1 MVKNDV
7 TSRPDLLGKSDI
19 SDTSE
24 DNSTADSRL
33 REALQLI
40 RVIVKFHP
48 RLFAIAVSGAAVF
61 AVCTV
66 GSSIGVRW
74 MVDRV
79 ILIRFNE
86 GELDTSAIIIGAC
99 LVIGIGLVR
108 AAGVVIRRSF
118 AGRTEWRTAE
128 SITNQVLD
136 HVVAQPITW
145 HRKRMTGDIVARCGV
160 DSDASVSILAPLPF
174 ASSVLVMMLVSS
186 IWMLSVDVPLGVLA
200 IVVFPIL
207 LILNISYQKRID
219 RFYALAQDELGELSQ
234 AVHESFDGVMVVKSF
249 GAENRETERLA
260 VITSRL
266 RNARIDA
273 VSVRSSFEAAIDAIP
288 SLINI
293 TLIVLGAIRV
303 KTGAMTVGDLT
314 SFIYLFTLL
323 VFPLRII
330 GYLFSEIPH
339 SVAGWRRVREVL
351 DEPVGQD
358 PNELIRQP
366 KFGVALSCE
375 NLNFSHTSENS
386 VLKDLSLEILTGRT
400 VAIVGA
406 TGCGKTTLLHL
417 LSGLIESDSGTI
429 SVQPGGVGLVFQE
442 AFLFAESLRFN
453 ITLDSSI
460 TDAQVNKSLRIA
472 ECTDFVN
479 DLTNGLDTIMG
490 ERGVSLSGGQRQRIA
505 LARAIAH
512 NRGVLLLDDTT
523 SALDPATEARVV
535 NNLREMSLT
544 ATNTTN
550 KTTVVIVASRPSTI
564 ALADEVLYLRNGQIA
579 DHAPHGV
586 LYTRNSEYR
595 ELINAFEHDR
605 HE

>member
-1 MVKNDV
+1 MVKNNV
-7 TSRPDLLGKSDI
+7 TDLSDL
-19 SDTSE
+19 SDLAESK
-24 DNSTADSRL
+24 STADSRL
-33 REALQLI
+33 REAFQLI

-61 AVCTV
+61 AICTV

-99 LVIGIGLVR
+99 LVIGIGLIR
-108 AAGVVIRRSF
+108 AAGVIVRRSF

-128 SITNQVLD
+128 SITNRVLD
-136 HVVAQPITW
+136 HVVAQPIAW

-186 IWMLSVDVPLGVLA
+186 VWMLSVDIPLGILA

-207 LILNISYQKRID
+207 LMLNIGYQKKID
-219 RFYALAQDELGELSQ
+219 RFYALAQDELRELSQ

-266 RNARIDA
+266 SNARIEA
-273 VSVRSSFEAAIDAIP
+273 VSVRSTFEAAIDAIP

-303 KTGAMTVGDLT
+303 KTGAISVGDLT

-351 DEPVGQD
+351 DEPIGQD
-358 PNELIRQP
+358 PNDLIRIP
-366 KFGVALSCE
+366 KSGVALSCT
-375 NLNFSHTSENS
+375 NINYSHTSENS
-386 VLKDLSLEILTGRT
+386 VLKDLSLEILSGRT

-417 LSGLIESDSGTI
+417 LSGLIQSDSGTI

-460 TDAQVNKSLRIA
+460 TDAQVEKSLRVA
-472 ECTDFVN
+472 ECTDFIN

-490 ERGVSLSGGQRQRIA
+490 ERGVTLSGGQRQRIA

-512 NRGVLLLDDTT
+512 NPAVLLLDDTT

-544 ATNTTN
+544 ETA
-550 KTTVVIVASRPSTI
+550 KSTVVIVASRPSTI
-564 ALADEVLYLRNGQIA
+564 AIADEVLYMRNGQIV
-579 DHAPHGV
+579 DHARHDV
-586 LYTRNSEYR
+586 LYTRNSDYR

>member
-1 MVKNDV
+1 MVETDV
-7 TSRPDLLGKSDI
+7 ADVSDRTI
-19 SDTSE
+19 K
-24 DNSTADSRL
+24 TANTDSRL
-33 REALQLI
+33 KEAAQLI

-48 RLFAIAVSGAAVF
+48 RLFIIAVTGAAVF

-79 ILIRFNE
+79 ILVRFEE
-86 GELDTSAIIIGAC
+86 GRLDGSAMLIGAC
-99 LVIGIGLVR
+99 LVIGVGLLR
-108 AAGVVIRRSF
+108 AAGVIVRRSY

-128 SITNQVLD
+128 SITNQVID
-136 HVVAQPITW
+136 KVVAQPIAW

-186 IWMLSVDVPLGVLA
+186 AWMLSVDIPLGVLA
-200 IVVFPIL
+200 IIVFPIL
-207 LILNISYQKRID
+207 LALNIGYQKRID
-219 RFYALAQDELGELSQ
+219 RFYALAQDELGALSE

-249 GAENRETERLA
+249 GAEDRETERLA

-273 VSVRSSFEAAIDAIP
+273 VSVRSMFEAAIDAIP

-293 TLIVLGAIRV
+293 MLIVLGAFRV
-303 KTGAMTVGDLT
+303 KDGAMSIGDLT

-339 SVAGWRRVREVL
+339 SVAGWRRVREVM
-351 DEPVGQD
+351 DEPIGQD
-358 PNELIRQP
+358 PNDLIQIAKP
-366 KFGVALSCE
+366 GVALSFT
-375 NLNFSHTSENS
+375 NVYFAHTPDNP
-386 VLKDLSLEILTGRT
+386 VLTGLSLEILSGKT

-406 TGCGKTTLLHL
+406 TGSGKTTLLHL
-417 LSGLIESDSGTI
+417 MSGLIECDSGTI

-442 AFLFAESLRFN
+442 AFLFAESLKYN
-453 ITLDSSI
+453 ITLDSLVS
-460 TDAQVNKSLRIA
+460 DEQVNQSLRVA
-472 ECTDFVN
+472 ECLDFVG
-479 DLTNGLDTIMG
+479 DLAKGLETMMG

-512 NRGVLLLDDTT
+512 NRSVLLLDDTT
-523 SALDPATEARVV
+523 SALDPSTEARVV
-535 NNLREMSLT
+535 NNLREMAKTDS
-544 ATNTTN
+544 N

-564 ALADEVLYLRNGQIA
+564 ALADEVLYMRDGKIA
-579 DHAPHGV
+579 DHAPHEV
-586 LYTRNSEYR
+586 LYSRNSDYQ
-595 ELINAFEHDR
+595 ELINAFENDR

>member
-1 MVKNDV
+1 METDVADVSDKAMKNVD
-7 TSRPDLLGKSDI
+7 
-19 SDTSE
+19 
-24 DNSTADSRL
+24 ADSRL
-33 REALQLI
+33 AEALQLI
-40 RVIVKFHP
+40 RAIVKFHP
-48 RLFAIAVSGAAVF
+48 RLFIIAVTGAAVF

-79 ILIRFNE
+79 ILVRFE
-86 GELDTSAIIIGAC
+86 QGRLDGSAMLIGAF
-99 LVIGIGLVR
+99 LVIGVGLLR
-108 AAGVVIRRSF
+108 AAGVIVRRSY

-128 SITNQVLD
+128 SITNKVID
-136 HVVAQPITW
+136 KVVAQPIAW

-186 IWMLSVDVPLGVLA
+186 AWMLSVDIQLGVLA
-200 IVVFPIL
+200 IIVFPVL
-207 LILNISYQKRID
+207 LTLNIGYQKRID
-219 RFYALAQDELGELSQ
+219 RFYALAQDELGALSE

-249 GAENRETERLA
+249 GAEHRETERLA
-260 VITSRL
+260 LITSRL
-266 RNARIDA
+266 RNARIAA
-273 VSVRSSFEAAIDAIP
+273 VSVRSMFEAAIDAIP

-293 TLIVLGAIRV
+293 LLIVLGAFRV
-303 KTGAMTVGDLT
+303 KDGAMSIGDLT

-351 DEPVGQD
+351 DEPIGQD
-358 PNELIRQP
+358 PKEAIQIP
-366 KFGVALSCE
+366 KAGVALSCTNVKYAHVAE
-375 NLNFSHTSENS
+375 NP
-386 VLKDLSLEILTGRT
+386 VLTDLSLEILSGKT

-417 LSGLIESDSGTI
+417 LSGLIECDSGTI

-442 AFLFAESLRFN
+442 AFLFAESLRYN
-453 ITLDSSI
+453 ITLDSPVS
-460 TDAQVNKSLRIA
+460 DEQVKQSLQIA
-472 ECTDFVN
+472 ECLGFIG
-479 DLTNGLDTIMG
+479 DLASGLETMMG

-512 NRGVLLLDDTT
+512 NRSVLLLDDTT
-523 SALDPATEARVV
+523 SALDPSTETRVV
-535 NNLREMSLT
+535 TNLREMAMT
-544 ATNTTN
+544 VMT

-564 ALADEVLYLRNGQIA
+564 ALADEVLYMRDGKIA
-579 DHAPHGV
+579 DHAPHDV
-586 LYTRNSEYR
+586 LYSRNSDYR
-595 ELINAFEHDR
+595 ELIDAFEHDR

>member
-7 TSRPDLLGKSDI
+7 TGRSDLLGESDI

-24 DNSTADSRL
+24 DNSTANSRL

-61 AVCTV
+61 ALCTV

-79 ILIRFNE
+79 ILIRFNK

-108 AAGVVIRRSF
+108 AAGVVVRRSF

-128 SITNQVLD
+128 SITNRVLD

-207 LILNISYQKRID
+207 LILNINYQKRID

-303 KTGAMTVGDLT
+303 KTGTMTVGDLT

-366 KFGVALSCE
+366 KLGVALSCE
-375 NLNFSHTSENS
+375 NIYFSHTPENS
-386 VLKDLSLEILTGRT
+386 VLKDLSLEIFSGRT

-406 TGCGKTTLLHL
+406 TGCGKPTLLHL

-460 TDAQVNKSLRIA
+460 TDDQVNKSLRIA

-512 NRGVLLLDDTT
+512 NRAVLLLDDTT

-579 DHAPHGV
+579 DHAPHDV
-586 LYTRNSEYR
+586 LYTRNSDYR

>member
-1 MVKNDV
+1 METDVANVSDSAIKNAKA
-7 TSRPDLLGKSDI
+7 G
-19 SDTSE
+19 
-24 DNSTADSRL
+24 SRL
-33 REALQLI
+33 VEALQLI

-48 RLFAIAVSGAAVF
+48 RLFIIAVTGAAVF

-79 ILIRFNE
+79 ILIRFE
-86 GELDTSAIIIGAC
+86 DGRLDGSAMLIGAF
-99 LVIGIGLVR
+99 LVIGVGLLR
-108 AAGVVIRRSF
+108 AAGVIVRRSY

-128 SITNQVLD
+128 SITNKVID
-136 HVVAQPITW
+136 KVVAQPIAW

-186 IWMLSVDVPLGVLA
+186 AWMLSVDIPLGVLA
-200 IVVFPIL
+200 IIVFPIL
-207 LILNISYQKRID
+207 LTLNIGYQKRID
-219 RFYALAQDELGELSQ
+219 RFYALAQDELGALSE

-249 GAENRETERLA
+249 GAEHRETERLA

-266 RNARIDA
+266 RSARIAA
-273 VSVRSSFEAAIDAIP
+273 VSVRSMFEAAIDAIP

-293 TLIVLGAIRV
+293 LLIVLGAFRV
-303 KTGAMTVGDLT
+303 RNSAMSIGDLT

-339 SVAGWRRVREVL
+339 SVAGWRRISEVT

-358 PNELIRQP
+358 PNDVIQIAKP
-366 KFGVALSCE
+366 GVALKCKNVDYAHVPE
-375 NLNFSHTSENS
+375 NP
-386 VLKDLSLEILTGRT
+386 VLTDLSLEILTGKT

-406 TGCGKTTLLHL
+406 TGSGKTTLLHL
-417 LSGLIESDSGTI
+417 MSGLIECDSGLI

-442 AFLFAESLRFN
+442 AFLFAESLRYN
-453 ITLDSSI
+453 ITLDSPVSDI
-460 TDAQVNKSLRIA
+460 QVNQALRIA
-472 ECTDFVN
+472 ECLDFVGN
-479 DLTNGLDTIMG
+479 LANGLETKIG

-512 NRGVLLLDDTT
+512 SRSVLLLDDTT
-523 SALDPATEARVV
+523 SALDPSTEARVV
-535 NNLREMSLT
+535 NNLREM
-544 ATNTTN
+544 ATTN
-550 KTTVVIVASRPSTI
+550 VSKTTVVIVASRPSTI
-564 ALADEVLYLRNGQIA
+564 ALADEVLYMRNGKID

-586 LYTRNSEYR
+586 LYSRNSDYR
-595 ELINAFEHDR
+595 ELIDAFEHDR